1 MKGNNLDT
9 GVIPYE
15 LEGLTLLEKKIISKI
30 NVLLTLTQ
38 LLGGQYAN

>member
-9 GVIPYE
+9 GVITYE